1 MGKKITIYTLI
12 AFVIGIISGIFA
24 PNVMLSL
31 GFLGDMY
38 INLLK
43 LLIIPILFCSI
54 FTSLSKKDCGNMSN
68 IIKKTIIVFIG
79 MFIASFLINYI
90 YVFLLNPGAQF
101 AFVEVEWEGELIA
114 LNIGQFISSL
124 IPDNILKAAMN
135 NQILPVILFAFV
147 SGLTTKKLPK
157 KDSIINLIEELG
169 QLFNKLLEYVIYL
182 SPIGVFSLIGIT
194 AAKFGVS
201 VFIIAIKYI
210 LMAWSGTILITLLV
224 MIIPLWY
231 KCKISPIEYLKKI
244 VNVWLIA
251 LSTRSSAATLP
262 TTIKTANE
270 QFNVPEEITDIV
282 VPLGCTIHMCG
293 GAVSFSLLAL
303 FNCQMLGISVTPVM
317 FIIMVLSALLLN
329 MGAPGIPGGGIALGA
344 TYLSILNIP
353 LNFIGFYAG
362 IYPLL
367 DMAYTT
373 LNVTG
378 DITAN
383 CLIKESLE

>member
-1 MGKKITIYTLI
+1 
-12 AFVIGIISGIFA
+12 
-24 PNVMLSL
+24 
-31 GFLGDMY
+31 
-38 INLLK
+38 
-43 LLIIPILFCSI
+43 
-54 FTSLSKKDCGNMSN
+54 
-68 IIKKTIIVFIG
+68 
-79 MFIASFLINYI
+79 
-90 YVFLLNPGAQF
+90 
-101 AFVEVEWEGELIA
+101 
-114 LNIGQFISSL
+114 
-124 IPDNILKAAMN
+124 
-135 NQILPVILFAFV
+135 
-147 SGLTTKKLPK
+147 
-157 KDSIINLIEELG
+157 
-169 QLFNKLLEYVIYL
+169 
-182 SPIGVFSLIGIT
+182 
-194 AAKFGVS
+194 
-201 VFIIAIKYI
+201 
-210 LMAWSGTILITLLV
+210 MAWSGTILITLLV

-244 VNVWLIA
+244 ANVWLIA